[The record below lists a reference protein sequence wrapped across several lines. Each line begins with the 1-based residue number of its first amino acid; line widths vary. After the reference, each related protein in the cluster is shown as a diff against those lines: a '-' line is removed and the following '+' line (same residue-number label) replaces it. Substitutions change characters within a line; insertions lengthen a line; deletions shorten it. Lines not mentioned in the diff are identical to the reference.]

1 MKNSKKILNFF
12 NLNRAVLVLFLLIF
26 GVEKS
31 HAQLTDL
38 ALAPINFT
46 ASKNIKPNIFFILD
60 DSGSMSY
67 SYLGEEVWTHQYI
80 NKVGYRNSLCNKIYY
95 DPEVNYQP
103 PVDANGNLFLNID
116 FFKAPF
122 DGFQA
127 GSIKIDLSREFMAWR
142 SINSIPATPNNT
154 DTTEYMED
162 CKDCKI
168 NETNKEDIKNNLES
182 AYYFVYKGNKKDKLG
197 SNSNEDH
204 CKDNK
209 FDMTATSGNANWVKV
224 IVSNQSSKKNIDER
238 INFANWFSYYRTR
251 ILMTKSVI
259 GYVFSA
265 LDNNYRVGF
274 SSISYSGVAPMRN
287 SRSNSFLNIVDFN
300 SEQKAQFY
308 TKIYNTFPGGTTPL
322 RAALSKAGQIYA
334 GRLISS
340 ENDPVQF
347 SCQKNVSILFTD
359 GYWTTSG
366 ETSTYGPFQIDGR
379 TEVGNRDKDLPA
391 PKGEGSIVWSNSLA
405 DIAAYYY
412 ETDLRTPALNNCRG
426 DRNVCE
432 NNVPLAKDGSGKNF
446 QNMITHTVGLGA
458 KGLLD
463 YQDNYESALSGDF
476 YDIKNKKIGWPAPTA
491 SNDKAKIDD
500 LWHAAVNSG
509 GKYFYVNDSK
519 NLIQKLSE
527 TLTVIQAKEGSAAAA
542 ASSSQEPVQRNNMVY
557 TSSYRSLAWDG
568 DIEARDIT
576 LSTVGVSA
584 ELKWSAQNEL
594 DKVVAKSSDDRK
606 IYYFS
611 KNSSQKLKEFT
622 WNELTADQQK
632 IFTFNCKARPFPL
645 TQCNFLNALNQDIL
659 SGKDFIDYLRGS
671 RLYENKEKNTRR
683 LFRSREHVLGAIIN
697 AKPLFVGMPAF
708 SYIDNNYSEFRDS
721 KQNARQAMIY
731 AAANDGML
739 HAFNADNGKEEWA
752 FIPSAVLPNLVQ
764 YADYKF
770 SDNFNYLLDGSPV
783 AGDICPSA
791 PTTQCD
797 ADKWKTI
804 LVGGLGGGGRQFY
817 ALDITDP
824 KNPQALWEF
833 DNSSLT
839 DKNLGYAYGNPIITK
854 QANGQWIVALTS
866 GYNNVNPGD
875 GKGYLYI
882 LDAHTGKLL
891 KTIPTQAGSPTSPS
905 GLAQINSWINSVY
918 DNTSLR
924 FYGGDLN
931 GKLWR
936 FDNNNIIPPAGE
948 EAVEIASLTYADKP
962 QPITIKPELSEI
974 KHSGM
979 SIPLVSIATGKYLG
993 FSDIGDTSVQSV
1005 YTFKDNLSSV
1015 GLGKISDRTDIVKLT
1030 MSNIANVTPTQ
1041 KTVDEQNIDWI
1052 LKSGWSLDLIV
1063 GDKKTGERVTLD
1075 IDQQSGVLQFVS
1087 NVPSTTP
1094 CVFNG
1099 ESWFYNVNYKTGTYV
1114 STAKN
1119 KAIGT
1124 KLPVN
1129 SLVAGVKLVTKNNK
1143 LITVLTHE
1151 SGEITEI
1158 ANGVPV
1164 TTNSKA
1170 KQVTWR
1176 ELD

>member
-1 MKNSKKILNFF
+1 MKNCKKICSFF
-12 NLNRAVLVLFLLIF
+12 NLNRAVLFLFLLIY
-26 GVEKS
+26 GIEKS

-38 ALAPINFT
+38 ASAPINFT
-46 ASKNIKPNIFFILD
+46 ATKNIKPNIFFILD
-60 DSGSMSY
+60 DSGSMAY
-67 SYLGEEVWTHQYI
+67 SFLGDEVWTYLYI
-80 NKVGYRNSLCNKIYY
+80 NKIGYRSSLCNKIYY
-95 DPEVNYQP
+95 DPEVKYQP
-103 PVDANGNLFLNID
+103 PIDANGNLFPNID
-116 FFKAPF
+116 FFNAPF
-122 DGFQA
+122 DGYQA
-127 GSIKIDLSREFMAWR
+127 NSIKINLSQDFMAWR
-142 SINSIPATPNNT
+142 SRFSNPPTPASTT
-154 DTTEYMED
+154 DMRSLQD
-162 CKDCKI
+162 C
-168 NETNKEDIKNNLES
+168 NECTSNDKANDQIRNIQES
-182 AYYFVYKGNKKDKLG
+182 AYYFIYKGSKKEKLG
-197 SNSNEDH
+197 NYSIEDQ
-204 CKDNK
+204 CRDFR
-209 FDMTATSGNANWVKV
+209 FDTAATSGSANWVKV
-224 IVSNQSSKKNIDER
+224 IVSNQSGVNRSDER

-251 ILMTKSVI
+251 MMMTKSVI

-274 SSISYSGVAPMRN
+274 SSISYSGVAPITN

-300 SEQKAQFY
+300 SEQRAQFY
-308 TKIYNTFPGGTTPL
+308 RKVYNTFPGGSTPI

-334 GRLISS
+334 GQLISTD
-340 ENDPVQF
+340 NDPVQF

-359 GYWTTSG
+359 GFWTTSG
-366 ETSTYGPFQIDGR
+366 ETSTYGPFQIDGK
-379 TEVGNRDKDLPA
+379 TEVGNQDKDLPP
-391 PKGEGSIVWSNSLA
+391 PKGEGSAVWSNSLA
-405 DIAAYYY
+405 DVAAYYY
-412 ETDLRTPALNNCRG
+412 ETDLRTPTLNNCRG
-426 DRNVCE
+426 DKNVCE
-432 NNVPLAKDGSGKNF
+432 NNVPLAKDGTGKNF

-463 YQDNYESALSGDF
+463 YQDNYETALSGDF
-476 YDIKNKKIGWPAPTA
+476 YDIKNKIRGWPAPTA
-491 SNDKAKIDD
+491 NNDQAKIDD

-557 TSSYRSLAWDG
+557 ISSYRSLAWDG

-576 LSTVGVSA
+576 LSSVGVSA

-606 IYYFS
+606 IYFFA
-611 KNSSQKLKEFT
+611 KNSSRNLKEFK
-622 WNELTADQQK
+622 WNVLNAEEKKL
-632 IFTFNCKARPFPL
+632 FTFNCKAKPFPL

-659 SGKDFIDYLRGS
+659 SEKDFVDYLRGS
-671 RLYENKEKNTRR
+671 RLYENKENNTRR

-770 SDNFNYLLDGSPV
+770 SDNFSYLLDGSPV

-833 DNSSLT
+833 DTLQ

-882 LDAHTGKLL
+882 LDAASGRLL
-891 KTIPTQAGSPTSPS
+891 KTIPTNSGSPTSPS
-905 GLAQINSWINSVY
+905 GLAQINSWINSIY

-936 FDNNNIIPPAGE
+936 FDNNNIIPPVGE

-974 KHSGM
+974 KYNGL
-979 SIPLVSIATGKYLG
+979 SIPVVSIATGKYLG

-1015 GLGKISDRTDIVKLT
+1015 GLGKISDRTDIVKLS
-1030 MSNIANVTPTQ
+1030 MSNVANVTPPQ
-1041 KTVDEQNIDWI
+1041 KTVDEQNVDWI

-1099 ESWFYNVNYKTGTYV
+1099 ESWFYNVNYKNGTYV

-1129 SLVAGVKLVTKNNK
+1129 SLVAGVKLITKNNK

-1151 SGEITEI
+1151 SGEISEI
-1158 ANGVPV
+1158 ANGVPI
-1164 TTNSKA
+1164 TTSSKA
-1170 KQVTWR
+1170 KQVSWR

>member
-1 MKNSKKILNFF
+1 MKIYKKFLIKI
-12 NLNRAVLVLFLLIF
+12 NLTKVVLILFLLIV
-26 GVEKS
+26 GIRLS
-31 HAQLTDL
+31 NAQLTDL

-46 ASKNIKPNIFFILD
+46 SAKNIKPNIFFILD
-60 DSGSMSY
+60 DSGSMAY
-67 SYLGEEVWTHQYI
+67 SYLGDEVWTYQYI
-80 NKVGYRNSLCNKIYY
+80 NKIGYRSSLCNKIFY

-103 PVDANGNLFLNID
+103 PINANGNLFPNID

-127 GSIKIDLSREFMAWR
+127 DSIKIDLSREFMAWR
-142 SINSIPATPNNT
+142 SLNSLPATPTNT

-168 NETNKEDIKNNLES
+168 NETNKEDIKNNPES

-209 FDMTATSGNANWVKV
+209 FDTASTLGNANWVKV
-224 IVSNQSSKKNIDER
+224 IVSNQSSKKHIDER

-251 ILMTKSVI
+251 ILMTKTVV

-274 SSISYSGVAPMRN
+274 SAISYSGVAPMRN
-287 SRSNSFLNIVDFN
+287 SKSNSFLNIVDFN

-340 ENDPVQF
+340 AYDPVQF

-379 TEVGNRDKDLPA
+379 TEVGNQDKDLPA
-391 PKGEGSIVWSNSLA
+391 PKGEGPTAWSNSLA
-405 DIAAYYY
+405 DVAAYYY
-412 ETDLRTPALNNCRG
+412 ETDLRTLALNNCRG

-432 NNVPLAKDGSGKNF
+432 NNVPLAKDGTGKNF

-458 KGLLD
+458 KGLLN

-476 YDIKNKKIGWPAPTA
+476 YDIKNKIRGWPAPTDR
-491 SNDKAKIDD
+491 NDQAKIDD

-527 TLTVIQAKEGSAAAA
+527 TLTVIQAKEGTAAAA

-557 TSSYRSLAWDG
+557 ISSYRSLAWDG
-568 DIEARDIT
+568 DILARDIT
-576 LSTVGVSA
+576 LSSVGVNA

-594 DKVVAKSSDDRK
+594 DKVVAKSVDDRK

-611 KNSSQKLKEFT
+611 KNGSQKLKEFK
-622 WNELTADQQK
+622 WDALTADEK
-632 IFTFNCKARPFPL
+632 KLFTFNCKNKPFPL
-645 TQCNFLNALNQDIL
+645 SQCNFLNALNQDIL
-659 SGKDFIDYLRGS
+659 SEKSFVDYLRGS
-671 RLYENKEKNTRR
+671 DQFENKEKNSQR

-697 AKPLFVGMPAF
+697 AKPLYVGMPAF
-708 SYIDNNYSEFRDS
+708 NYFDNNYSEFRDS
-721 KQNARQAMIY
+721 KQNTRQAMIY

-770 SDNFNYLLDGSPV
+770 SDNFNYLFDGSPV
-783 AGDICPSA
+783 AGDICSSA
-791 PTTQCD
+791 PTKPCT
-797 ADKWKTI
+797 ADEWKTI

-824 KNPQALWEF
+824 KNPKALWEF
-833 DNSSLT
+833 DSLM

-854 QANGQWIVALTS
+854 LANGQWIVAFTS

-882 LDAHTGKLL
+882 VNAHNGELI
-891 KTIPTQAGSPTSPS
+891 KTIPTHSGSITTPS
-905 GLAQINSWINSVY
+905 GLSQINSWVNSVY

-936 FDNNNIIPPAGE
+936 FDNNNIIPPIGE
-948 EAVEIASLTYADKP
+948 EAVEIASLTYAEKP

-974 KHSGM
+974 EHSGL

-1015 GLGKISDRTDIVKLT
+1015 GLGKISDRTDMVRLKMSDLT
-1030 MSNIANVTPTQ
+1030 NVSPPQRTIEEQ
-1041 KTVDEQNIDWI
+1041 TVDWI
-1052 LKSGWSLDLIV
+1052 LKSGWSLDLMV
-1063 GDKKTGERVTLD
+1063 GDRKSGERVTLD

-1087 NVPSTTP
+1087 NRPSTTP

-1099 ESWFYNVNYKTGTYV
+1099 ESWFYNINYRTGTYV

-1119 KAIGT
+1119 KAIGI
-1124 KLPVN
+1124 KLSPN
-1129 SLVAGVKLVTKNNK
+1129 SLVAGTKLITKNNK

-1151 SGEITEI
+1151 SGEISELV
-1158 ANGVPV
+1158 NGLPA
-1164 TTNSKA
+1164 TTSSKA
-1170 KQVTWR
+1170 KQVSWR

>member
-1 MKNSKKILNFF
+1 MKNCKKSLIFF
-12 NLNRAVLVLFLLIF
+12 NLNKAVIFLFVLIF
-26 GVEKS
+26 EVGLS
-31 HAQLTDL
+31 NAQITDL

-67 SYLGEEVWTHQYI
+67 SYLGDEVWTHQYI
-80 NKVGYRNSLCNKIYY
+80 NKVGYRSSLCNKIFY

-103 PVDANGNLFLNID
+103 PVDANGNLFPDID

-127 GSIKIDLSREFMAWR
+127 GSIKIDLSNEFMAWR
-142 SINSIPATPNNT
+142 SINSIPATPKNN
-154 DTTEYMED
+154 DSVEYMED

-168 NETNKEDIKNNLES
+168 NETNKEDIKNNPES
-182 AYYFVYKGNKKDKLG
+182 AYYFVYKGNKRDKLG
-197 SNSNEDH
+197 GNSNEDH

-209 FDMTATSGNANWVKV
+209 FDTATTSGNANWAKV
-224 IVSNQSSKKNIDER
+224 IVSNQSGVNRSDER

-251 ILMTKSVI
+251 ILMTKTVV

-274 SSISYSGVAPMRN
+274 SAISYSGVQPMRN
-287 SRSNSFLNIVDFN
+287 SKSNSFLNIVDFN
-300 SEQKAQFY
+300 GEQKAQFY

-340 ENDPVQF
+340 DNDPVQF

-359 GYWTTSG
+359 GYWTTDG
-366 ETSTYGPFQIDGR
+366 ETSTYGPYQIDGR
-379 TEVGNRDKDLPA
+379 TEVGNRDRDLTS
-391 PKGEGSIVWSNSLA
+391 PKGEGPTVWSNSLA
-405 DIAAYYY
+405 DVAAYYY
-412 ETDLRTPALNNCRG
+412 ETDLRTLALNNCRG

-432 NNVPLAKDGSGKNF
+432 NNVPLAKDGTGKNF

-458 KGLLD
+458 KGLLK
-463 YQDNYESALSGDF
+463 YQNNYETATSGDF
-476 YDIKNKKIGWPAPTA
+476 YEIKNKIRGWPVPTDR
-491 SNDKAKIDD
+491 NDQAKIDD

-527 TLTVIQAKEGSAAAA
+527 TLTVIQAKEGTAAAA

-557 TSSYRSLAWDG
+557 ISSYRSLTWDG

-576 LSTVGVSA
+576 LSSVGLNA

-594 DKVVAKSSDDRK
+594 DKIVAKSVDDRK

-611 KNSSQKLKEFT
+611 KNGSQKLKEFK
-622 WNELTADQQK
+622 WDELTTDEK
-632 IFTFNCKARPFPL
+632 KLFTFNCKTKPFRL
-645 TQCNFLNALNQDIL
+645 SQCNLLNALNQDIL
-659 SGKDFIDYLRGS
+659 SEAVFVDYLRGS
-671 RLYENKEKNTRR
+671 DQYENKEKNSSR

-697 AKPLFVGMPAF
+697 GKPLYVGMPTF
-708 SYIDNNYSEFRDS
+708 SYTDNNYSEFRDS

-752 FIPSAVLPNLVQ
+752 FIPSDVLPKLVQ

-791 PTTQCD
+791 PTKPCT
-797 ADKWKTI
+797 ADEWKTI

-824 KNPQALWEF
+824 KNPKALWEF
-833 DNSSLT
+833 DTLQ

-854 QANGQWIVALTS
+854 LANGQWIVALTS

-882 LDAHTGKLL
+882 LDARTGNLIK
-891 KTIPTQAGSPTSPS
+891 KISTGSGSPTSPS

-936 FDNNNIIPPAGE
+936 FDNNNIIPPIGE
-948 EAVEIASLTYADKP
+948 EAIEIASLTYADKP

-974 KHSGM
+974 KYRGL

-993 FSDIGDTSVQSV
+993 FSDIGDTSIQSI

-1015 GLGKISDRTDIVKLT
+1015 GLGKISDRPDIVRLK
-1030 MSNIANVTPTQ
+1030 MSDIANVTPPQ
-1041 KTVDEQNIDWI
+1041 RTVEEQTVDWI
-1052 LKSGWSLDLIV
+1052 LKSGWSLDFIV
-1063 GDKKTGERVTLD
+1063 GDRKTGERVTLD

-1087 NVPSTTP
+1087 NRPSTTP

-1099 ESWFYNVNYKTGTYV
+1099 ESWFYNINYRTGTYV

-1124 KLPVN
+1124 KLLPN
-1129 SLVAGVKLVTKNNK
+1129 SLVAGTKLITKNNK

-1151 SGEITEI
+1151 SGEISELV
-1158 ANGVPV
+1158 NSVPA
-1164 TTNSKA
+1164 TTSSKA
-1170 KQVTWR
+1170 KQVSWR

>member
-1 MKNSKKILNFF
+1 MKNCKKICSFF
-12 NLNRAVLVLFLLIF
+12 NLNRAVLFLFILIY
-26 GVEKS
+26 GIEKS
-31 HAQLTDL
+31 HAQITDL
-38 ALAPINFT
+38 SPAPINFT
-46 ASKNIKPNIFFILD
+46 AAKSIKPNIFFILD

-80 NKVGYRNSLCNKIYY
+80 NKVGYRSSLCNKIFY

-103 PVDANGNLFLNID
+103 PVDANGNLFPNID

-168 NETNKEDIKNNLES
+168 NETNKEDIKNNPES

-209 FDMTATSGNANWVKV
+209 FDTASTSGNANWVKV

-251 ILMTKSVI
+251 ILMTKTVV

-274 SSISYSGVAPMRN
+274 SAISYSGVAPMRN

-334 GRLISS
+334 GRLISND
-340 ENDPVQF
+340 NDPVQF

-366 ETSTYGPFQIDGR
+366 ETSTYGPFQIDGS

-405 DIAAYYY
+405 DVAAYYY
-412 ETDLRTPALNNCRG
+412 ETDLRTLALNNCRG

-463 YQDNYESALSGDF
+463 YQDYYESALSGDF
-476 YDIKNKKIGWPAPTA
+476 YDIKNKIIGWPAPTA
-491 SNDKAKIDD
+491 NNDKAKIDD

-542 ASSSQEPVQRNNMVY
+542 ASSSQEPVQRNNVMY
-557 TSSYRSLAWDG
+557 ISSYRSLAWDG

-576 LSTVGVSA
+576 LSTVGVSS

-606 IYYFS
+606 IYYYS
-611 KNSSQKLKEFT
+611 KNGSQKLKEFK
-622 WNELTADQQK
+622 WDELNTDEK
-632 IFTFNCKARPFPL
+632 KLFSFNCKNKPFPL

-659 SGKDFIDYLRGS
+659 SEKSFIDYLRGS
-671 RLYENKEKNTRR
+671 DQFENKEKNFNR
-683 LFRSREHVLGAIIN
+683 LFRSREHVMGAIIN
-697 AKPLFVGMPAF
+697 AKPLYVGMPTF
-708 SYIDNNYSEFRDS
+708 NYFDNNYSEFRDS
-721 KQNARQAMIY
+721 KQNTRQAMIY

-752 FIPSAVLPNLVQ
+752 FIPSAVLPKLIQ

-783 AGDICPSA
+783 AGDICLSA
-791 PTTQCD
+791 PTKPCT
-797 ADKWKTI
+797 ADEWKTI

-824 KNPQALWEF
+824 KNPKALWEF
-833 DNSSLT
+833 DT
-839 DKNLGYAYGNPIITK
+839 FQDKNIGYAYGIPIITK

-882 LDAHTGKLL
+882 IAAHSGTLI
-891 KTIPTQAGSPTSPS
+891 KTIPTHSGSPTSPS
-905 GLAQINSWINSVY
+905 GLAQINSWINNVY

-936 FDNNNIIPPAGE
+936 FDNNNNIPPVGE

-974 KHSGM
+974 KHSGL

-993 FSDIGDTSVQSV
+993 FSDIGDMSVQSV

-1015 GLGKISDRTDIVKLT
+1015 GLGKISDRPDIVKLT
-1030 MSNIANVTPTQ
+1030 MSDVANVTPPQ
-1041 KTVDEQNIDWI
+1041 KTVVEQNVDWI

-1129 SLVAGVKLVTKNNK
+1129 SLVAGVKLITKNNK

-1151 SGEITEI
+1151 SGEMSEL